1 MAGGRPSKYERRF
14 CQIVVDEMA
23 KGLSKEAVAGH
34 LRISKQTLYNWA
46 EEHPEFLDAINEGE
60 LASLYFWE
68 KLGVMGAA
76 GKVVNFNATAW
87 VFNMKNRAG
96 WRDKI
101 EQTANVNMTARVRT
115 YLPDNGK
122 TEPDGD

>member
-1 MAGGRPSKYERRF
+1 MPAGRPTKYDPAF
-14 CQIVVDEMA
+14 CQVVIDEMA

-46 EEHPEFLDAINEGE
+46 EEHSEFLDAINEGE

-101 EQTANVNMTARVRT
+101 EQTGETIHTHRVET